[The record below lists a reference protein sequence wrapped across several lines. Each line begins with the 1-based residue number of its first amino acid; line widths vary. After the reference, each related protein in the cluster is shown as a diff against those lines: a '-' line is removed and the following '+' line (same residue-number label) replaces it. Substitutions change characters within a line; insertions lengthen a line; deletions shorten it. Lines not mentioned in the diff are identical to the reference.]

1 MYKNIMKRTNKFKP
15 GMINLHLVF
24 MLVMTVFLISSC
36 KEYTLEDEIPEWLG
50 SSIYDNLNNNGN
62 FTNMAKLIEDLGYKD
77 VLSKTGSKTLFVA
90 DDDAFERFFS
100 NNEWGVHKYSDLS
113 LAQKKM
119 LLYGVMINN
128 SYQINI
134 LSSSEGPTEG
144 DCMRRLTALSI
155 FDSVPIIKP
164 SEMPEGKYW
173 ARFKNANRSI
183 VCLKDMSFTPM
194 IHFIEKQ
201 LGTNKITNEDYDFLM
216 NFTTQRKPGDASI
229 NGISVIAQN
238 IKCSNGFVHQMA
250 EVMVPLNN
258 MAEIIRTKKTTTQ
271 YSELLERFCAP
282 YYNNEATLQYNRIF
296 NLNVDSVYQ
305 KRYFSNRSQDGRP
318 LIVTPDNK
326 AVNGI
331 LKFDPGW
338 SAYFVN
344 TAVSTTFEKALQQ
357 DMAVMLIPSNA
368 AMNNYWNNG
377 SGRILKDYYGTWDKV
392 PDNVIS
398 KLINNNMLN
407 SFQSSVPS
415 KFTSVLDDATNPM
428 GITVDDID
436 SVYLGCNGAIYL
448 TNKVFSPTAYV
459 SVSFPALVDQTMNI
473 VYWAIEQL
481 DYDSY
486 LNARESYYSFFIPR
500 NTALKYYIDPVSY
513 GKSTTQIFKFY
524 YEADAIQ
531 ENNKVK
537 ASIWNYDVQTKT
549 VLDSVGM
556 ASYDQVINR
565 LEDVLESHTVIGNVE
580 SGNTYY
586 RTKGGSTLA
595 VSNVSA
601 GESGMSV
608 SGSMQIDNGK
618 SVKVNK
624 VYNQGNGKAYILD
637 SEPIMT
643 TRKSVYD
650 VLSEHEEFS
659 KFLELLT
666 GSGLLTNLQNNHAT
680 ASQYNIGF
688 FSKYHYTVYVPTNQS
703 ITYLQQSGK
712 LPTWDEIETLAQ
724 TDTTTAEK
732 KAEMIRNFVKYHI
745 QDNSVFVDKSSVT
758 GNFET
763 AVMNNS
769 LKVFYTLGVNGGNN
783 QITLTDKLGNVRQ
796 VINNSSLKNLIA
808 REYTFDSADKL
819 TARRIFSS
827 ANIVVHQIDGVLLY
841 DNNQF
846 K

>member
-1 MYKNIMKRTNKFKP
+1 MYKNTMKRTNKLKP

-24 MLVMTVFLISSC
+24 MLVMTVFFISSC
-36 KEYTLEDEIPEWLG
+36 KEYTLEDEIPQWLG
-50 SSIYDNLNNNGN
+50 SSIYDNLKNNGN
-62 FTNMAKLIEDLGYKD
+62 FNNMAKLIEDLGYKD

-100 NNEWGVHKYSDLS
+100 KNDWGVHKYSDLS
-113 LAQKKM
+113 LAQKKL

-173 ARFKNANRSI
+173 ARFKNAGKSI

-357 DMAVMLIPSNA
+357 DMAVMIVPSNV

-407 SFQSSVPS
+407 SFQSSLPS
-415 KFTSVLDDATNPM
+415 KFSSVLDDATNPM
-428 GITVDDID
+428 GIIIDDID

-448 TNKVFSPTAYV
+448 TNKVFSPTAYI

-481 DYDSY
+481 DYDAY
-486 LNARESYYSFFIPR
+486 LNARESYYSFFIPK

-513 GKSTTQIFKFY
+513 GKATTQVFKFY
-524 YEADAIQ
+524 YDADAIE

-537 ASIWNYDVQTKT
+537 ASIWNYDIQTQT

-556 ASYDQVINR
+556 ATYDQVINR

-608 SGSMQIDNGK
+608 SGSLQIDNGRNI
-618 SVKVNK
+618 KVIK

-637 SEPIMT
+637 NEPIMT

-703 ITYLQQSGK
+703 ITDLQQSGK
-712 LPTWDEIETLAQ
+712 LPTWEEIETLAQ
-724 TDTTTAEK
+724 TDSSAAEK

-745 QDNSVFVDKSSVT
+745 QDNSVFVDNSSVT

-769 LKVFYTLGVNGGNN
+769 LMVFYTLGVNGGNN

-796 VINNSSLKNLIA
+796 VTNNSSLKNIIA

-819 TARRIFSS
+819 TARKIFSS
-827 ANIVVHQIDGVLLY
+827 ANIVVHQIDGALLY

>member
-1 MYKNIMKRTNKFKP
+1 MKRTNKFKP

-659 KFLELLT
+659 KFLELLR

-688 FSKYHYTVYVPTNQS
+688 FSKYHYTVYVPTNQA
-703 ITYLQQSGK
+703 ITDLQKSGK
-712 LPTWDEIETLAQ
+712 LPTWEEIETLAQ
-724 TDTTTAEK
+724 TDATAAEK

-745 QDNSVFVDKSSVT
+745 QDNSVFVDKSAVT

-763 AVMNNS
+763 AVMNNI
-769 LKVFYTLGVNGGNN
+769 LKVFYTLGVNAGNN

-796 VINNSSLKNLIA
+796 ITNNSSLKNLIA

>member
-1 MYKNIMKRTNKFKP
+1 MKRTNKFKP
-15 GMINLHLVF
+15 GKINLRLAF

-50 SSIYDNLNNNGN
+50 SSIYDNLNNDGN
-62 FTNMAKLIEDLGYKD
+62 FTIMAKLIEDLGYKE
-77 VLSKTGSKTLFVA
+77 VLSKTGSKTLFIA

-100 NNEWGVHKYSDLS
+100 NNPWGVREYGDLS

-144 DCMRRLTALSI
+144 DCMRRLTALSL
-155 FDSVPIIKP
+155 FDSVPIIHP
-164 SEMPEGKYW
+164 AEMPDGKYW
-173 ARFKNANRSI
+173 ARFKKAGKSI
-183 VCLKDMSFTPM
+183 VCLKDMSYTPM

-201 LGTNKITNEDYDFLM
+201 LGANKITNEDYDFLM
-216 NFTTQRKPGDASI
+216 NFTTNRKPGDASI
-229 NGISVIAQN
+229 NGIPVIAQN

-271 YSELLERFCAP
+271 YSKLLERYCAP
-282 YYNNEATLQYNRIF
+282 YYNANATLEYNRIF
-296 NLNVDSVYQ
+296 NANVDSVYQ
-305 KRYFSNRSQDGRP
+305 KRYFSERSQGGNP

-344 TAVSTTFEKALQQ
+344 TSVSTAAEKALQQ
-357 DMAVMLIPSNA
+357 DMGVMLVPSNA
-368 AMNNYWNNG
+368 AMNEYWNNG
-377 SGRILKDYYGTWDKV
+377 SGRILKDYYGTWEKV

-407 SFQSSVPS
+407 SFKSSVPS
-415 KFTSVLDDATNPM
+415 KFASVLDDATNPM
-428 GITVDDID
+428 GITIDDID
-436 SVYLGCNGAIYL
+436 SVYLGCNGAVYL

-473 VYWAIEQL
+473 AYWAIEQL
-481 DYDSY
+481 DYDAY
-486 LNARESYYSFFIPR
+486 LNARESYYSFFIPK
-500 NTALKYYIDPVSY
+500 NSALKYYIDPVSY
-513 GKSTTQIFKFY
+513 GKSTTQLFKFWY
-524 YEADAIQ
+524 DADAIA
-531 ENNKVK
+531 ENDKVK
-537 ASIWNYDVQTKT
+537 ASIWNYDTET
-549 VLDSVGM
+549 NSIIDSVGM

-565 LEDVLESHTVIGNVE
+565 LEDVLESHTVIGNVA
-580 SGNTYY
+580 SGNKYY
-586 RTKGGSTLA
+586 RTKGGTTLS

-601 GESGMSV
+601 GESGMTV
-608 SGSMQIDNGK
+608 SGSLQMDLSK
-618 SVKVNK
+618 SLKVSK
-624 VYNQGNGKAYILD
+624 IYNQGNGKAYILED
-637 SEPIMT
+637 EPILT

-650 VLSEHEEFS
+650 VLAEHEEFS

-666 GSGLLTNLQNNHAT
+666 GSGMLTNLQNNHAT

-688 FSKYHYTVYVPTNQS
+688 FSKYHYTVYVPTNQA
-703 ITYLQQSGK
+703 ITALQESGK
-712 LPTWDEIETLAQ
+712 LPTWEEVETLAL
-724 TDTTTAEK
+724 TDTASSEK

-745 QDNSVFVDKSSVT
+745 QDNSVFVDKGSVT

-763 AVMNNS
+763 AVMNNAV
-769 LKVFYTLGVNGGNN
+769 KVFYTLGINAGNN

-796 VINNSSLKNLIA
+796 VTSNDNLRNLIA
-808 REYTFDSADKL
+808 REFTFDSSDKL

-827 ANIVVHQIDGVLLY
+827 ANIVVHQIDGALLY